1 MGLLDNVLGT
11 SWDDPK
17 TMAALQLAGGLLG
30 GQGNTMQ
37 RLALGLNAYGATM
50 GAAKKAQQ
58 EEEERKA
65 IMAQRALQARMLEA
79 QFADQLRA
87 REEAAA
93 AKQARGSFLDSIDP
107 NAGPAMPLSV
117 PQAMRAGLSQQ
128 EIQALMPAKA
138 ENPFGKIDPKDFTPA
153 SVRKFALTQNYADLE
168 PLRKVEFV
176 EGRAVDPFNTAP
188 GTVIPQRAPVSNPVT
203 DLLIPGPDGQLV
215 PNRTLI
221 AAKKE
226 LVPPGVSVSYGA
238 PMAGVDTAGNPVFFQ
253 PDKAGG
259 QPNIVPGVKPPQKD
273 SALTE
278 AQAKAA
284 TFMSQMKAA
293 EKELSGIPIDPT
305 KTWSQVDVAMAGG
318 LTNFAASPAAQRAR
332 QAQEQ
337 WSESFLRFKT
347 GAAATKD
354 EVILNVRTFFP
365 QPGDSADVIEQKR
378 RMRQQAVQDIAF
390 AAGQKAS
397 AAQQPGGQPEAPLA
411 PKPTK
416 RWNPS
421 TNKFEDVG
429 G

>member
-1 MGLLDNVLGT
+1 MGLLGD
-11 SWDDPK
+11 SWEDPR
-17 TMAALQLAGGLLG
+17 TAALLNLAGGLLSQRNLG
-30 GQGNTMQ
+30 AGLVQGMQ
-37 RLALGLNAYGATM
+37 GYSSSML
-50 GAAKKAQQ
+50 AAKKAQQ
-58 EEEERKA
+58 EEEERKQLL
-65 IMAQRALQARMLEA
+65 AQRALQLRELEGRMTDA
-79 QFADQLRA
+79 ARA

-93 AKQARGSFLDSIDP
+93 AKQARGSFLDSIDS
-107 NAGPAMPLSV
+107 NAGPAMPMSV
-117 PQAMRAGLSQQ
+117 PQAMRAGLGLQ

-138 ENPFGKIDPKDFTPA
+138 ENPFGKVDPKDFTPE
-153 SVRKFALTQNYADLE
+153 SVRKFALTKNYADLV
-168 PLRKVEFV
+168 PRTRVEFV
-176 EGRAVDPFNTAP
+176 DGRAVDPFATAP
-188 GTVIPQRAPVSNPVT
+188 GTVLPRQSNPVA
-203 DLLIPGPDGQLV
+203 DLLVPGPGGQLV
-215 PNRTLI
+215 PNKPLI
-221 AAKKE
+221 DAKKQ

-238 PMAGVDTAGNPVFFQ
+238 PVAGTDTAGNPVFFQ

-278 AQAKAA
+278 AQAKAT

-305 KTWSQVDVAMAGG
+305 KTWSQVDVALAGG

-365 QPGDSADVIEQKR
+365 QPGDSADVIEQKQ

-390 AAGQKAS
+390 AAGQKAT
-397 AAQQPGGQPEAPLA
+397 AQQGQQPAPA
-411 PKPTK
+411 RIPTK

-421 TNKFEDVG
+421 TGKFEDVG

>member
-1 MGLLDNVLGT
+1 MGLLDILGT

-37 RLALGLNAYGATM
+37 RLAGGLNAYGATL
-50 GAAKKAQQ
+50 GAAKRAQQ
-58 EEEERKA
+58 EEEERRA
-65 IMAQRALQARMLEA
+65 IMAQRALQLRELEGRM
-79 QFADQLRA
+79 ADAARA

-93 AKQARGSFLDSIDP
+93 AKQARGSYLDSIDA
-107 NAGPAMPLSV
+107 NAGPAMPVSV
-117 PQAMRAGLSQQ
+117 PQAMRAGLGLQ
-128 EIQALMPAKA
+128 EIQALMPAKT
-138 ENPFGKIDPKDFTPA
+138 ENPFGKVDPKDFTPE
-153 SVRKFALTQNYADLE
+153 SVRKFALTNNYSDLV
-168 PLRKVEFV
+168 PRTRVEFV
-176 EGRAVDPFNTAP
+176 DGRAVDPFATAP
-188 GTVIPQRAPVSNPVT
+188 GTVLPRQSNPVA
-203 DLLIPGPDGQLV
+203 DLLVPGPGGQLV
-215 PNRTLI
+215 PNKPLI
-221 AAKKE
+221 DAKKQ
-226 LVPPGVSVSYGA
+226 LVPPGVNVSYGA
-238 PMAGVDTAGNPVFFQ
+238 PVAGMDTAGNPVFFQ

-278 AQAKAA
+278 AQAKAT

-293 EKELSGIPIDPT
+293 EKELGGIPIDPT
-305 KTWSQVDVAMAGG
+305 KTWSQVDVSLAGG

-365 QPGDSADVIEQKR
+365 QPGDSADVIEQKQ

-390 AAGQKAS
+390 AAGQKAT
-397 AAQQPGGQPEAPLA
+397 AVPPPAPA

-421 TNKFEDVG
+421 AGKFEDVG

>member
-1 MGLLDNVLGT
+1 MPGLLDIT
-11 SWDDPK
+11 DDPNTLGLLSLGLRLMSTPGK
-17 TMAALQLAGGLLG
+17 FGTALGQAGMGALGDLQQARQMTDLRKLREQQGRMQALQLLELEG
-30 GQGNTMQ
+30 
-37 RLALGLNAYGATM
+37 R
-50 GAAKKAQQ
+50 
-58 EEEERKA
+58 
-65 IMAQRALQARMLEA
+65 MAEA
-79 QFADQLRA
+79 QRA

-93 AKQARGSFLDSIDP
+93 AKQARGSFLDSINP
-107 NAGPAMPLSV
+107 NAGPAQPFSV
-117 PQAMRAGLSQQ
+117 PQAMLAGLSQQ

-138 ENPFGKIDPKDFTPA
+138 ENPFGKIDPKDYTPA
-153 SVRKFALTQNYADLE
+153 SVRKFAMTNNFADLV
-168 PLRKVEFV
+168 PVRRVEFV
-176 EGRAVDPFNTAP
+176 DGRAVDPFNTVP

-215 PNRTLI
+215 PNKQLI
-221 AAKKE
+221 SARKE
-226 LVPPGVSVSYGA
+226 LLPPGVSVSYGA

-284 TFMSQMKAA
+284 TYMSQMKSA
-293 EKELSGIPIDPT
+293 EKELAGVPIDPT
-305 KTWSQVDVAMAGG
+305 KLWSQVDVSLAGG
-318 LTNFAASPAAQRAR
+318 LTNLAASPSAQRAR

-337 WSESFLRFKT
+337 WSEAFLRFKT

-354 EVILNVRTFFP
+354 EVLLNVRTFFP
-365 QPGDSADVIEQKR
+365 QPGDSADVIDQKQ

-390 AAGQKAS
+390 AAGQKAT
-397 AAQQPGGQPEAPLA
+397 AQQAPQPAPA

-421 TNKFEDVG
+421 KGKFEDIG

>member
-1 MGLLDNVLGT
+1 MGLLGD
-11 SWDDPK
+11 SWEDPR
-17 TMAALQLAGGLLG
+17 TAAILNLAGGLLSQRNLG
-30 GQGNTMQ
+30 AGLVQGMQ
-37 RLALGLNAYGATM
+37 GYTSSML
-50 GAAKKAQQ
+50 AAKKAQQ
-58 EEEERKA
+58 DEEERKQ
-65 IMAQRALQARMLEA
+65 IQAQRALQARMLEA
-79 QFADQLRA
+79 QFADQMRA

-93 AKQARGSFLDSIDP
+93 AKQARGSYLDSIDS
-107 NAGPAMPLSV
+107 NAGPAMPVSI
-117 PQAMRAGLSQQ
+117 PQAMRAGLGPQ

-138 ENPFGKIDPKDFTPA
+138 ENPFGKVDPKDFTPE
-153 SVRKFALTQNYADLE
+153 SVRKFAMTNNYSDLV
-168 PLRKVEFV
+168 PVRKLEFV
-176 EGRAVDPFNTAP
+176 NGQAVDPFATAP
-188 GTVIPQRAPVSNPVT
+188 GTVIPAQATEDGFIRLLRQSGVDPASPQGQQLLRQR
-203 DLLIPGPDGQLV
+203 LQ
-215 PNRTLI
+215 
-221 AAKKE
+221 KE
-226 LVPPGVSVSYGA
+226 ASHQPGVSVSYGA
-238 PMAGVDTAGNPVFFQ
+238 PVAGMDTAGNPVFFQ

-278 AQAKAA
+278 SQAKAA

-293 EKELSGIPIDPT
+293 EKELGGIPIDPT
-305 KTWSQVDVAMAGG
+305 KTWSQVDVALAGG

-365 QPGDSADVIEQKR
+365 QPGDSADVIEQKQ

-390 AAGQKAS
+390 AAGQKAT
-397 AAQQPGGQPEAPLA
+397 AQQGQQPAPA
-411 PKPTK
+411 RIPTK

-421 TNKFEDVG
+421 TGKFEDVG

>member
-1 MGLLDNVLGT
+1 MGLLGD
-11 SWDDPK
+11 SWEDPR
-17 TMAALQLAGGLLG
+17 TAAILNLAGGLLSQRNLG
-30 GQGNTMQ
+30 AGLVQGMQ
-37 RLALGLNAYGATM
+37 GYTSAM
-50 GAAKKAQQ
+50 MAAKKAQQ

-65 IMAQRALQARMLEA
+65 VLAQRALQLRELEGRM
-79 QFADQLRA
+79 ADQVRA

-93 AKQARGSFLDSIDP
+93 AKQARGSFLDSIDSS
-107 NAGPAMPLSV
+107 AGPAMPMSV
-117 PQAMRAGLSQQ
+117 PQAMRAGLGLQ

-138 ENPFGKIDPKDFTPA
+138 ENPFGKVDPKDYTPA
-153 SVRKFALTQNYADLE
+153 SVRKFAMTNNFADLV
-168 PLRKVEFV
+168 PLRRVEFV
-176 EGRAVDPFNTAP
+176 DGRAVDPFNTAP

-203 DLLIPGPDGQLV
+203 DLLVPGPNGQLV
-215 PNRTLI
+215 PNRQLI

-238 PMAGVDTAGNPVFFQ
+238 PVAGMDTAGNPVFFQ

-278 AQAKAA
+278 AQAKAT

-293 EKELSGIPIDPT
+293 EKELGGIPIDPT
-305 KTWSQVDVAMAGG
+305 KTCSQVDVAMAGG

-347 GAAATKD
+347 GAAATKN

-365 QPGDSADVIEQKR
+365 QPGDSADVIQQKQ

-390 AAGQKAS
+390 AAGQKAT
-397 AAQQPGGQPEAPLA
+397 AQQGQQPTPART
-411 PKPTK
+411 PTK

-421 TNKFEDVG
+421 TGKFEDVG

>member
-1 MGLLDNVLGT
+1 M
-11 SWDDPK
+11 
-17 TMAALQLAGGLLG
+17 
-30 GQGNTMQ
+30 
-37 RLALGLNAYGATM
+37 
-50 GAAKKAQQ
+50 
-58 EEEERKA
+58 
-65 IMAQRALQARMLEA
+65 
-79 QFADQLRA
+79 ADQVRA

-93 AKQARGSFLDSIDP
+93 AKQARGSFLDSIDSS
-107 NAGPAMPLSV
+107 AGPAMPMSV
-117 PQAMRAGLSQQ
+117 PQAMRAGLGLQ

-138 ENPFGKIDPKDFTPA
+138 ENPFGKVDPKDYTPA
-153 SVRKFALTQNYADLE
+153 SVRKFTMTNNFADLV
-168 PLRKVEFV
+168 PLRRVEFV
-176 EGRAVDPFNTAP
+176 DGRAVDPFNTAP

-203 DLLIPGPDGQLV
+203 DLLVPGPNGQLV
-215 PNRTLI
+215 PNRQLI

-238 PMAGVDTAGNPVFFQ
+238 PVAGMDTAGNPVFFQ

-278 AQAKAA
+278 AQAKAT

-293 EKELSGIPIDPT
+293 EKELGGIPIDPT

-365 QPGDSADVIEQKR
+365 QPGDSADVIEQKQ

-390 AAGQKAS
+390 AAGQKAT
-397 AAQQPGGQPEAPLA
+397 AQQGQQPPPG
-411 PKPTK
+411 PKPTM
-416 RWNPS
+416 RWNPK
-421 TNKFEDVG
+421 TNQLEPVG

>member
-1 MGLLDNVLGT
+1 MGLLGD
-11 SWDDPK
+11 SWEDPR
-17 TMAALQLAGGLLG
+17 TAALLNLAGGLLSQRNLG
-30 GQGNTMQ
+30 AGLVQGMQ
-37 RLALGLNAYGATM
+37 GYSSAM
-50 GAAKKAQQ
+50 MAARKAQQ
-58 EEEERKA
+58 EEEERRQ
-65 IMAQRALQARMLEA
+65 IQAQRALQAKMLEA

-107 NAGPAMPLSV
+107 NAGPAMPPTLV
-117 PQAMRAGLSQQ
+117 GAMRAGFSPQ
-128 EIQALMPAKA
+128 EAQTFLPAKA
-138 ENPFGKIDPKDFTPA
+138 ENPFGKVDPKDYTPA
-153 SVRKFALTQNYADLE
+153 SVRKFAMTNNFADLV
-168 PLRKVEFV
+168 PLRRVEFV
-176 EGRAVDPFNTAP
+176 DGRAVDPFNTAP

-203 DLLIPGPDGQLV
+203 DLLVPGPNGQLV
-215 PNRTLI
+215 PNRQLI

-238 PMAGVDTAGNPVFFQ
+238 PVAGMDTAGNPVFFQ

-278 AQAKAA
+278 AQAKAT

-293 EKELSGIPIDPT
+293 EKELGGIPIDPT

-365 QPGDSADVIEQKR
+365 QPGDSADVIQQKQ

-390 AAGQKAS
+390 AAGQKAT
-397 AAQQPGGQPEAPLA
+397 AQQGQQPPPG

-421 TNKFEDVG
+421 AGKFEDVG

>member
-1 MGLLDNVLGT
+1 MGLLGD
-11 SWDDPK
+11 SWEDPR
-17 TMAALQLAGGLLG
+17 TAAILNLAGGLLSQRNLG
-30 GQGNTMQ
+30 AGLVQGMQ
-37 RLALGLNAYGATM
+37 GYTSAM
-50 GAAKKAQQ
+50 MAAKKAQQ
-58 EEEERKA
+58 DEEERKA

-93 AKQARGSFLDSIDP
+93 SKQARGSFLDSIDP
-107 NAGPAMPLSV
+107 NAGPAMPPTLV
-117 PQAMRAGLSQQ
+117 GAMRAGFSPQ
-128 EIQALMPAKA
+128 EAQMFLPAKA
-138 ENPFGKIDPKDFTPA
+138 ENPFGKIDPKDYTPA
-153 SVRKFALTQNYADLE
+153 SVRKFAMTNNFADLV
-168 PLRKVEFV
+168 PVRRVEFV
-176 EGRAVDPFNTAP
+176 DGRAVDPFNTAP

-203 DLLIPGPDGQLV
+203 DLLVPGPNGQLV
-215 PNRTLI
+215 PNRQLI

-293 EKELSGIPIDPT
+293 EKELAGIPIDPS

-365 QPGDSADVIEQKR
+365 QPGDSADVIEQKQ

-390 AAGQKAS
+390 AAGQKAT
-397 AAQQPGGQPEAPLA
+397 AQQAPQPAPA
-411 PKPTK
+411 RAPTK

>member
-1 MGLLDNVLGT
+1 MGLLGD
-11 SWDDPK
+11 SWEDPR
-17 TMAALQLAGGLLG
+17 TAALLNLAGGLLSQRNLG
-30 GQGNTMQ
+30 AGLVQGMQ
-37 RLALGLNAYGATM
+37 GYSSSML
-50 GAAKKAQQ
+50 AAKKAQQ
-58 EEEERKA
+58 EEEERKQLL
-65 IMAQRALQARMLEA
+65 AQRALQLRELEGRMTDA
-79 QFADQLRA
+79 ARA

-93 AKQARGSFLDSIDP
+93 AKQARGSFLDSIDS
-107 NAGPAMPLSV
+107 NAGPAMPMSV
-117 PQAMRAGLSQQ
+117 PQAMRAGLGLQ

-138 ENPFGKIDPKDFTPA
+138 ENPFGKVDPKDFTPE
-153 SVRKFALTQNYADLE
+153 SVRKFALTKNYADLV
-168 PLRKVEFV
+168 PRTRVEFV
-176 EGRAVDPFNTAP
+176 DGRAVDPFATAP
-188 GTVIPQRAPVSNPVT
+188 GTVLPRQSNPVA
-203 DLLIPGPDGQLV
+203 DLLVPGPGGQLV
-215 PNRTLI
+215 PNKPLI
-221 AAKKE
+221 DAKKQ

-238 PMAGVDTAGNPVFFQ
+238 PVAGMDTAGNPVFFQ

-278 AQAKAA
+278 AQAKAT

-305 KTWSQVDVAMAGG
+305 KTWSQVDVSLAGG

-365 QPGDSADVIEQKR
+365 QPGDSADVIEQKQ

-390 AAGQKAS
+390 AAGQKAT
-397 AAQQPGGQPEAPLA
+397 AQQGQQPAPA
-411 PKPTK
+411 RIPTK

-421 TNKFEDVG
+421 TGKFEDVG

>member
-1 MGLLDNVLGT
+1 MGLLGD
-11 SWDDPK
+11 SWEDPR
-17 TMAALQLAGGLLG
+17 TAALLNLAGGLLSQRNLG
-30 GQGNTMQ
+30 AGLVQGMQ
-37 RLALGLNAYGATM
+37 GYSSSML
-50 GAAKKAQQ
+50 AAKKAQQ
-58 EEEERKA
+58 EEEERKQLL
-65 IMAQRALQARMLEA
+65 AQRALQLRELEGRMTDA
-79 QFADQLRA
+79 ARA

-93 AKQARGSFLDSIDP
+93 AKQARGSFLDSIDS
-107 NAGPAMPLSV
+107 NAGPAMPMSV
-117 PQAMRAGLSQQ
+117 PQAMRAGLGLQ

-138 ENPFGKIDPKDFTPA
+138 ENPFGKVDPKDFTPE
-153 SVRKFALTQNYADLE
+153 SVRKFALTKNYADLV
-168 PLRKVEFV
+168 PRTRVEFV
-176 EGRAVDPFNTAP
+176 DGRAVDPFATAP
-188 GTVIPQRAPVSNPVT
+188 GTVLPRQSNPVA
-203 DLLIPGPDGQLV
+203 DLLVPGPGGQLV
-215 PNRTLI
+215 PNKPLI
-221 AAKKE
+221 DAKKQ

-238 PMAGVDTAGNPVFFQ
+238 PVAGTDTAGNPVFFQ

-278 AQAKAA
+278 SQAKAS

-305 KTWSQVDVAMAGG
+305 KTWSQVDVSLAGG

-365 QPGDSADVIEQKR
+365 QPGDSADVIEQKQ

-390 AAGQKAS
+390 AAGQKAT
-397 AAQQPGGQPEAPLA
+397 AQQGQQPTPART
-411 PKPTK
+411 PTK

-421 TNKFEDVG
+421 TGKFEDVG